1 MKGHIIMNDTKG
13 IDHEKLQAAIEEM
26 KKVLGNNNTE
36 KLEKLFDAKGETK
49 LNLSEKDFKTVK
61 TVIENP
67 DMLKSILSSRKARD
81 VLSEYLKKL

>member
-1 MKGHIIMNDTKG
+1 MNDTKG
-13 IDHEKLQAAIEEM
+13 IDNEKLQAAIEEM

-36 KLEKLFDAKGETK
+36 KLEKLFDAKGDTK

-67 DMLKSILSSRKARD
+67 DMLKSILSSRKARE

>member
-13 IDHEKLQAAIEEM
+13 IDNEKLQAAIEEM

-36 KLEKLFDAKGETK
+36 KLEKLFDAKGDTK

-67 DMLKSILSSRKARD
+67 DMLKSILSSRKARE